1 MARRVVWL
9 VLGLLVWS
17 GWAWGLTV
25 DQVIALKRAGVSE
38 KLIRAMIRTEMKVR
52 ARGGIGRYLVE
63 LKDGRQVIVY
73 QAASPRGVVDYRLEQ
88 GAPPADPAT
97 TAAVV
102 AALGAPP
109 PAAGRAKARAR
120 AAARGYTLHLAS
132 FRREPR
138 ARGMV
143 RALAAKGVAARVQA
157 VDLGAKGRWYRVL
170 AGRFPSRKQ
179 AQAQGEK
186 LERAGSISSFRVI
199 PL

>member
-1 MARRVVWL
+1 MVWL

-38 KLIRAMIRTEMKVR
+38 ELIRAMIRTEMKVR
-52 ARGGIGRYLVE
+52 ARGGIGRYVVE
-63 LKDGRQVIVY
+63 LKGGRQVIVY

-88 GAPPADPAT
+88 GTPPADPAT

-109 PAAGRAKARAR
+109 PAAKAE
-120 AAARGYTLHLAS
+120 AAARGYALHLAS
-132 FRREPR
+132 FRRR
-138 ARGMV
+138 AGARRMARELG
-143 RALAAKGVAARVQA
+143 AKGVAARVQA

-170 AGRFPSRKQ
+170 VGRFPSRKQ

-186 LERAGSISSFRVI
+186 LKRAGSISSFRVI